1 MLIFGMKS
9 LEIHRFRAIMLLLKK
24 FPEPFVLSVPWD
36 FGLAHLTGQGENTQ
50 GTDKIKGF

>member
-1 MLIFGMKS
+1 
-9 LEIHRFRAIMLLLKK
+9 MLLLKK
-24 FPEPFVLSVPWD
+24 FPEPFVLSVPWRPWHFI

>member
-1 MLIFGMKS
+1 
-9 LEIHRFRAIMLLLKK
+9 MLLLKK
-24 FPEPFVLSVPWD
+24 FPEPFVLSVPWH